1 MFYFKPP
8 VFSYLKVGTYVAVKN
23 IDHLFHMVSEITEA
37 DRFHLSLLSD
47 GTQIDDNEYLEGL
60 EYGTELIVCTE
71 EQMQKLSVY
80 FELKRYLSLKNI
92 SDDALDIDYFLWCSK
107 ITLIFI
113 EAVINGTLL
122 ALFRVSLHM
131 TLNKRKEFEASK
143 EPIN

>member
-71 EQMQKLSVY
+71 EQMQKLSVC

-92 SDDALDIDYFLWCSK
+92 SDDALDIDYFL
-107 ITLIFI
+107 
-113 EAVINGTLL
+113 
-122 ALFRVSLHM
+122 
-131 TLNKRKEFEASK
+131 
-143 EPIN
+143 